1 MRTNLVAR
9 QTMTPQTNTNS
20 PVVLGALVLCLV
32 LSALPGAAQA
42 LDVGPWQRVLT
53 AHARGGNFDYAG
65 LRADPDRLADLNRFV
80 EAVGTMDDGES
91 LASWLNAYNALVVHA
106 ITTRYPIDSV
116 RDVDGFFNTVT
127 HRVAGHSRTLDYV
140 ENQVI
145 RPRFHDARIHVALN
159 CGARSCPAL
168 SPRAFAARTLDRDL
182 DRLARAAVAN
192 SRHVRVVDGG
202 LRVSEIFFW
211 FSADFER
218 DAGSVVGW
226 LKRFGGEA
234 ITALPGDAPLAR
246 LRYDWRLNAT
256 R

>member
-1 MRTNLVAR
+1 VAR
-9 QTMTPQTNTNS
+9 QTLTRFRN
-20 PVVLGALVLCLV
+20 PVALGALVLGLL
-32 LSALPGAAQA
+32 LSAFPGAAQA
-42 LDVGPWQRVLT
+42 LDVAPWQRVLT
-53 AHARGGNFDYAG
+53 AHVRGGGFDYAG
-65 LRADPDRLADLNRFV
+65 LRADPERLADLNRFV
-80 EAVGTMDDGES
+80 EAVGAMDDGEP
-91 LASWLNAYNALVVHA
+91 LASWLNAYNALVVHG
-106 ITTRYPIDSV
+106 IITRYPLDSV

-127 HRVAGHSRTLDYV
+127 HRIAGHSRTLDYV

-168 SPRAFAARTLDRDL
+168 SSRAFTTRTLDRDL

-192 SRHVRVVDGG
+192 RRHVRVVDGG

-234 ITALPGDAPLAR
+234 ITALPDDAPLSR
-246 LRYDWRLNAT
+246 LRYDWRLNAA